1 MMILVRSDLLR
12 MAALVQPAFTP
23 SYLAESDWKTLSL
36 PSPSMMNR
44 VSLLLGCLVLLILP
58 ALAAADDKKSP
69 PVEKLPPATARPID
83 FAQDI
88 QPILAR
94 SCHSCHGPAKQRGG
108 LRLDEATA
116 ALKGGNTGVVIRPG
130 DSQGSRLFQAI
141 AGLDPDLKMPPEGKT
156 PLTTEEIGHIRAWI
170 EQGAKWP
177 KASGPVAGAT
187 VQSSHWAFQPVQRRA
202 APGVA
207 NRAWVRND
215 LDAFVLARLEA
226 EKIAPSPE
234 ADRVTLIR
242 RLSLDLL
249 GLPPTP
255 QEVSNFVLDEAP
267 DAYEKL
273 VDRLLSSP
281 HYGERWGRHWLD
293 LARYAD
299 SDGYEKDTGRPFAWR
314 WRQWVIDAL
323 NRDLPFDEF
332 TIEQLAGDLLPGA
345 TMEQKIATGF
355 HRNTLTN
362 KEGGV
367 DQEQFR
373 VEAVVDRVSTTATV
387 WLGLTM
393 GCARCH
399 DHKYDPLSQREFYQL
414 FAFFNQDRE
423 ADLPAPLPG
432 EMEVYNQKKAAFD
445 KKKAELEAAVAAY
458 KKDQLPAAL
467 VKWESELKLSE
478 LRQLPANVS
487 AVLLLDPEKRSD
499 KQKQEL
505 ADYHGKVDKKL
516 AELTKALTEH
526 AKTAPS
532 LSLAQTLALG
542 TPRKT
547 HVLVR
552 GDFLRPGAEV
562 EAGTPGVLPLKAEK
576 TTTRLDLAKWLVDPA
591 NPLTPRVTV
600 NWVWHKYFGRGLVA
614 TLEDFGTQGEKP
626 SHPELLDWLASELV
640 RREWSLKELH
650 RLIVTSATYRQSSV
664 ARPELRDRDPN
675 NVLLARQ
682 NRVRLEAELLRD
694 TSLAVS
700 GLLVPAIGGPS
711 VRPPQPAGISEL
723 TYAGSARWVE
733 STGADRYRRGL
744 YTWFQRTSPY
754 PMLMTF
760 DAPDAN
766 VCCVRRERSNTPLQ
780 ALTLLND
787 AVFVECAQALGRRIV
802 TEQQGTPQER
812 IRHGLRLCVGREPS
826 AEEMERLCRL
836 WGRLLRL
843 CREKPEAAGKLVGSV
858 KVEGVEP
865 AEMAAWVAMARAL
878 LNLDEFVTR
887 E

>member
-1 MMILVRSDLLR
+1 MI
-12 MAALVQPAFTP
+12 
-23 SYLAESDWKTLSL
+23 
-36 PSPSMMNR
+36 NR
-44 VSLLLGCLVLLILP
+44 LSLLLGFIV
-58 ALAAADDKKSP
+58 ALTFAARAVGDEPKTP
-69 PVEKLPPATARPID
+69 PVEKLPPATPRPID
-83 FAQDI
+83 FVQDI

-94 SCHSCHGPAKQRGG
+94 SCHACHGPAKQRGG
-108 LRLDEATA
+108 LRLDEATV
-116 ALKGGNTGVVIRPG
+116 ALKGGNSGAVLVAG
-130 DSQGSRLFQAI
+130 DPLHSRLLQAV

-156 PLTTEEIGHIRAWI
+156 PLTAEEIGHIRAWI
-170 EQGAKWP
+170 AQGAKWP
-177 KASGPVAGAT
+177 KDAGHLAGST
-187 VQSSHWAFQPVQRRA
+187 VQSNHWAFQPVRQLA
-202 APGVA
+202 APAVA
-207 NRAWVRND
+207 NRAWVRNPI
-215 LDAFVLARLEA
+215 DAFVLARLEA
-226 EKIAPSPE
+226 EKIVPSPE
-234 ADRVTLIR
+234 ADRVTHIR

-255 QEVSNFVLDEAP
+255 EEVSEFVQDDAP
-267 DAYEKL
+267 SAYERL
-273 VDRLLSSP
+273 VDRLLASP

-299 SDGYEKDTGRPFAWR
+299 SDGYEKDTGRPYAWR

-323 NRDLPFDEF
+323 NRDLPFDRF

-345 TMEQKIATGF
+345 TVEQKMATGF

-367 DQEQFR
+367 DQEQYR

-393 GCARCH
+393 GGARCH

-423 ADLPAPLPG
+423 ADIPAPLPG
-432 EMEVYNQKKAAFD
+432 EMEVYHQKKVLFD

-458 KKDQLPAAL
+458 RKDQLPAAL
-467 VKWESELKLSE
+467 SKWESELKLPE
-478 LRQLPANVS
+478 LRQLPPNVS
-487 AVLLLDPEKRSD
+487 AGLLLEPEKRSD

-505 ADYHGKVDKKL
+505 ADYHAKVDKKL
-516 AELTKALTEH
+516 AELTKTLAEH
-526 AKTAPS
+526 AKTAPI
-532 LSLAQTLALG
+532 LSQAPTLALG
-542 TPRKT
+542 PPRKT

-562 EAGTPGVLPLKAEK
+562 EAGTPGVLLPLKGGE
-576 TTTRLDLAKWLVDPA
+576 TRTRLDLAKWLVDPA
-591 NPLTPRVTV
+591 NPLTPRVSV
-600 NWVWHKYFGRGLVA
+600 NWVWHKFFGRGLVA

-626 SHPELLDWLASELV
+626 SHPELLDWLASEFV
-640 RREWSLKELH
+640 RLEWSLKDLH
-650 RLIVTSATYRQSSV
+650 RLIVNSATYRQSSRV
-664 ARPELRDRDPN
+664 RPELRDRDSN

-682 NRVRLEAELLRD
+682 SRVRLEAELLRD

-700 GLLVPAIGGPS
+700 GLLVRTLGGPS

-733 STGADRYRRGL
+733 STGPDRYRRGL

-754 PMLMTF
+754 PMLLTF
-760 DAPDAN
+760 DAPEAN

-826 AEEMERLCRL
+826 AEEMDRLGRL
-836 WGRLLRL
+836 WEQLLRL
-843 CREKPEAAGKLVGSV
+843 CREKPEAAARLAGNV
-858 KVEGVEP
+858 KV
-865 AEMAAWVAMARAL
+865 AEVDVAETAAWVALARML